1 MSAFVGG
8 EGVSLDQAAKAA
20 AVLLEGARFPV
31 VAGLGTCVEGARAA
45 LRLASDL
52 RGAYDHME
60 STALARASA
69 VLATTGLVTVT
80 PAEARQRAD
89 VVVLIAPQAG
99 DVAWLGAVFGPGPST
114 LRGDTPTRRLLIVG
128 GDHHAVAAVSTDGA
142 AIEHIPLAADDV
154 GPWLLALRAR
164 IDGRLVA
171 ARAFGEGGLAKID
184 AAAAT
189 LRAARYG
196 VVVGNAAHLG
206 DLTLEAAAGLVADLN
221 LTTRFAA
228 LPLPAADDGSGVLQV
243 SGWTTGFPPRTGLRQ
258 GFPVHDSWAF
268 EAKRLVE
275 SGEADAALWISAL
288 SDRAPDWE
296 ADVPLVALVRPGAA
310 LAKEPAV
317 RIEVAEPGVEH
328 PAALFD
334 PLAAALVAVG
344 EGRPARPTVA
354 EAIAAIRAAL
364 TAQEAVSC

>member
-1 MSAFVGG
+1 MSAFVDG
-8 EGVSLDQAAKAA
+8 ESVSLDQAAKAA
-20 AVLLEGARFPV
+20 AALLEGAQFPV

-45 LRLASDL
+45 LRLANDL
-52 RGAYDHME
+52 GGAYDHME
-60 STALARASA
+60 STALAREAA
-69 VLATTGLVTVT
+69 LLAGPGLLTVT
-80 PAEARQRAD
+80 PGEARQRAD
-89 VVVLIAPQAG
+89 VVVLIAPDAA
-99 DVAWLGAVFGPGPST
+99 DVAWLGAVFGPGPSNV
-114 LRGDTPTRRLLIVG
+114 RGDTPARALLVVG
-128 GDHHAVAAVSTDGA
+128 GDHHAVTGVSTDGA
-142 AIEHIPLAADDV
+142 PIVHIPLGADEV

-164 IDGRLVA
+164 VEGRPVA
-171 ARAFGEGGLAKID
+171 AHAFGDGGLAKIE

-196 VVVGNAAHLG
+196 VVVWNAARLD
-206 DLTLEAAAGLVADLN
+206 DLVLETGASLVRDLN
-221 LTTRFAA
+221 VATRFAV
-228 LPLPAADDGSGVLQV
+228 LPQAAADGGSGILQV

-288 SDRAPDWE
+288 SDRVPDWE

-317 RIEVAEPGVEH
+317 RIEVAEPGAEH